1 MKKARLVRE
10 FMSDTGGGMKKT
22 YVLIA
27 LSWFA
32 FACAAQ
38 TTNDNRASAQAAPD
52 IQQMQGRMQDMQAL
66 MDRVHK
72 TEDPQE
78 RQRLMREHMQLMQQG
93 MMMMMSQMTMRPQG
107 GAPAQSQECAQGDTE
122 CRMQRMQGQQQMM
135 GQRMGMMQMMMQQMM
150 QREAEQSAT
159 QPADPEAHDTHR

>member
-1 MKKARLVRE
+1 LKKARLVRE

-93 MMMMMSQMTMRPQG
+93 MMMMSQMMMRPQG